1 MSNEELDFVVAE
13 TKEVALSS
21 YRSYNNNVT
30 QNLSWEEFIVLQNL
44 SKNKDLIIRKSD
56 KGSPVVIVQRQ
67 DYLRKMNDIL
77 SDQTKFSKVS
87 LKEDT
92 LLNFFIN
99 QKKDFH
105 NFLKKLVESKS
116 MAEKTSKS
124 LKPVGTRPGVM
135 CDSYKVHEASVGNC
149 PPFRPI
155 LSALNTPSYKVAK
168 FLVPILKPL
177 TTNEF
182 TVKGSFNFAEEI
194 VDQQHDFFLVVL
206 DVDFLFT
213 NIPLKET
220 IEIYTN
226 ELFNESETLEGLNK
240 TEFKELLSLATK
252 DSHFIFDETF
262 YKQID
267 GVALGPH
274 LALII

>member
-30 QNLSWEEFIVLQNL
+30 QNLSREEFIALQNL

-135 CDSYKVHEASVGNC
+135 CDSYKVRETSVGNC

-168 FLVPILKPL
+168 LLVPILKPL

-194 VDQQHDFFLVVL
+194 VDQQHDFF
-206 DVDFLFT
+206 F
-213 NIPLKET
+213 E
-220 IEIYTN
+220 
-226 ELFNESETLEGLNK
+226 
-240 TEFKELLSLATK
+240 
-252 DSHFIFDETF
+252 
-262 YKQID
+262 
-267 GVALGPH
+267 
-274 LALII
+274 